1 MDRRDL
7 LSNFFR
13 LGVRD
18 NSPQVLEMPVTGGV
32 ELHTDPLTLND
43 VYHLLRRIGFGATVV
58 QAKSYVG
65 KTASEVVDE
74 LLGSASETAPESPG
88 TWVDVINEDPE
99 GADLQTRGAIYNQW
113 EINMGKLA
121 TWWIDLMRTDPKA
134 VEKLTLFWSGHWTSE
149 FTFDIKY
156 SIPQTLYRQYLM
168 LRSHRIGDMKQ
179 MALDVTLDN
188 AMLYY
193 LGGTLNDAGKPNENY
208 GRELQELFLLGIGW
222 YTEGDVKEAARV
234 LTGWKSQRY
243 VEEPAPNGIYNSWF
257 EAAKHDTGAKQYLG
271 QTIPARTP
279 DNNTE
284 YQVKN
289 EEVFE
294 LIKIIFRE
302 RPEAASRFLATKAY
316 KFFVY
321 SSPLDVDPIFIEDL
335 ASAFRNANFD
345 LKVLFK
351 TMLTS
356 KHFFDPAIRGAQ
368 IKTPLELVVG
378 LMRQLG
384 QVDSQAYGW
393 GIKMDQT
400 LMDTP
405 DVSGWPGY
413 RSWISTNTYPQ
424 RRSFAS
430 KLVESMSDSRVNEFI
445 REFDDYTDIVKL
457 TTNIVDYLLPAPV
470 TTERL
475 DYYVQTVIQGAPTYE
490 WPGILGNPTTAAA
503 RVRNLLLSISKAPD
517 FQLC

>member
-1 MDRRDL
+1 MRD
-7 LSNFFR
+7 
-13 LGVRD
+13 D
-18 NSPQVLEMPVTGGV
+18 SPQVLEMPVTGGV
-32 ELHTDPLTLND
+32 ELHTDPLTLTD
-43 VYHLLRRIGFGATVV
+43 VYHLLRRIGFGATVA
-58 QAKSYVG
+58 QAKSFVG

-74 LLGSASETAPESPG
+74 LLGSTSEPAPESPG
-88 TWVDVINEDPE
+88 PWIDVINEDPE
-99 GADLQTRGAIYNQW
+99 GADLQTRAAIYNQW
-113 EINMGKLA
+113 ELNMGKLA
-121 TWWIDLMRTDPKA
+121 TWWIDLMRSDQKA
-134 VEKLTLFWSGHWTSE
+134 IEKLTLFWTGHWTSE

-156 SIPQTLYRQYLM
+156 SIPQTLYRQCLM
-168 LRSHRIGDMKQ
+168 LRSHRIGDLQQ

-193 LGGTLNDAGKPNENY
+193 LGGTLNEAGKPNENY

-243 VEEPAPNGIYNSWF
+243 VEEPAPNGIYNAWF

-271 QTIPARTP
+271 QTIPARTA

-284 YQVKN
+284 YQVRN

-294 LIKIIFRE
+294 LIKIIFRV
-302 RPEAASRFLATKAY
+302 RPEAASRFIATKVY

-335 ASAFRNANFD
+335 ASAFRNSNFD

-351 TMLTS
+351 TMFTS

-368 IKTPLELVVG
+368 IKSPLELIVG

-384 QVDSQAYGW
+384 QSDPQAYGW
-393 GIKMDQT
+393 GIKMDQKV
-400 LMDTP
+400 MDTP

-424 RRSFAS
+424 RRSFAKQLINS
-430 KLVESMSDSRVNEFI
+430 ISDTRVNEFI
-445 REFDDYTDIVKL
+445 REFDDYTDVVKL
-457 TTNIVDYLLPAPV
+457 TTNILDFLLPVPV

-475 DYYVQTVIQGAPTYE
+475 DYYVQAVIQGAPTYE
-490 WPGILGNPTTAAA
+490 WPSILDNPTTAAS
-503 RVRNLLLSISKAPD
+503 RIRNLLLTMSKAPD